1 MRFTFGGLLGGKIL
15 WETNIQNGWQKL
27 DKKLLSSVFHDYIR
41 TWHSHFMFGRSS
53 ASTRDWKTTKNLY
66 NAVFPNIRGKEN
78 KEKPKNIIQKLKKET
93 LLFQARKK
101 WHMEVQFNARN
112 VSSRI
117 LKKDLRLT
125 RNQFLNLTNELQLY
139 ISSSLLSPNHRTL
152 NADKKTCTNFI
163 LLERY
168 RILNHDS
175 K

>member
-1 MRFTFGGLLGGKIL
+1 
-15 WETNIQNGWQKL
+15 
-27 DKKLLSSVFHDYIR
+27 
-41 TWHSHFMFGRSS
+41 
-53 ASTRDWKTTKNLY
+53 
-66 NAVFPNIRGKEN
+66 
-78 KEKPKNIIQKLKKET
+78 
-93 LLFQARKK
+93 
-101 WHMEVQFNARN
+101 MEVQFNARN

-125 RNQFLNLTNELQLY
+125 RSQFLNLTNELQLY